1 MIARAGSG
9 NAAISLRKRSA
20 ACRDESSSSTAE
32 IDERDG
38 VTGSVDSAR
47 TWKQRLEVTVAA
59 GKCEQDAQNDVL

>member
-9 NAAISLRKRSA
+9 NAAISSCKRSA
-20 ACRDESSSSTAE
+20 AWRYASSSSTAE
-32 IDERDG
+32 TDERDG
-38 VTGSVDSAR
+38 VVGSVDSAG